1 MSFELPTLT
10 QIDEAATLVYR
21 HLPPTPQYRWPLLDA
36 AVGTETWVKHE
47 NHTPVGAFKLR
58 GGLVYMECLLRT
70 RPEVKGVVAA
80 TRGNHG
86 QSIGFAARLAGL
98 PAVIVVPH
106 GNSREKNRAML
117 ALGAELIEH
126 GEDFQAASEFAEQL
140 AAERGLVK
148 VPSFD
153 ALLVRGV
160 ATYGLE
166 FLRGAPAL
174 DTVFVPIGMGSG
186 ICGMMAARDALGL
199 KTKIVGVVSAG
210 APATLLSYAAGRKI
224 EHAVTT
230 VIADG
235 LSCRTPS
242 DDALG
247 AILAGVER
255 IVAVDDAQVASAMR
269 LLFQATHN
277 VAEGAGAA
285 ALAAVIAERESLR
298 GKRIGIVLS
307 GGNVDADV
315 FAGALASQVA

>member
-1 MSFELPTLT
+1 M
-10 QIDEAATLVYR
+10 DC
-21 HLPPTPQYRWPLLDA
+21 
-36 AVGTETWVKHE
+36 
-47 NHTPVGAFKLR
+47 LR
-58 GGLVYMECLLRT
+58 RT
-70 RPEVKGVVAA
+70 RPEVQGVVAA

-106 GNSREKNRAML
+106 GNSREKNAAML
-117 ALGAELIEH
+117 ALGVELIEH

-166 FLRGAPAL
+166 FLRSAPDL

-210 APATLLSYAAGRKI
+210 APATLLSYVAGRKI

-242 DDALG
+242 DEALG

-255 IVAVDDAQVASAMR
+255 MVAVDDAQVAGAMR

-285 ALAAVIAERESLR
+285 ALAAVLGEREALH